1 MTRQYTGA
9 SNPTIH
15 RASTDLVVPACLI
28 NPRMFLSVLVERFSA
43 YKLQFQEPVV
53 NHFQRRV
60 SLIRDKATLDSQ
72 SKIQQ

>member
-28 NPRMFLSVLVERFSA
+28 QRWPAILECFFQFSSNGSAHINYSFRSLLSIIFS
-43 YKLQFQEPVV
+43 VV
-53 NHFQRRV
+53 CR
-60 SLIRDKATLDSQ
+60 
-72 SKIQQ
+72 